1 MRTLRSK
8 DQKDTFKSLISMITL
23 NVNSLNFTI
32 KKNRAYQFGLK
43 GKIEL
48 YDF

>member
-32 KKNRAYQFGLK
+32 KKNRDYQFGLK
-43 GKIEL
+43 RKIEL